1 MGSDRFERAVAA
13 IDAANSEDPHVEVF
27 EGHEY
32 PKELLYG
39 QRMSAWLE
47 RLRPDAPEALR
58 LACRAQHVRRWAI
71 PRDTFPMDRRG
82 YLIWRK
88 QLYGFHADT
97 VAAILREVGYDDETI
112 DRVAALVRKRR
123 LGADPDAQSLED
135 AACLVFL
142 EHHFAGFAEKTDE
155 EKIIGILRK
164 TWGKMSAAARAHA
177 GTLAYSEDARK
188 LLERALAARD
198 DSA

>member
-123 LGADPDAQSLED
+123 LGADPDALRQAIAAVVGPRRHTVTPSRTSANGKYHSLNL
-135 AACLVFL
+135 AL
-142 EHHFAGFAEKTDE
+142 EVRDEAERLTLYD
-155 EKIIGILRK
+155 GLRRQP
-164 TWGKMSAAARAHA
+164 AVRIV
-177 GTLAYSEDARK
+177 L
-188 LLERALAARD
+188 
-198 DSA
+198 